1 MAYNPNYKPVML
13 TMAQMERIRA
23 LQDAEKAKS
32 PLNLAPTINAIARG
46 LVDTA
51 LSQMEK
57 QGDVVR

>member
-1 MAYNPNYKPVML
+1 MAYNPNFKPVML
-13 TMAQMERIRA
+13 TMDQMVRIRA

-57 QGDVVR
+57 